1 MSTTSAFSGVK
12 VQARVNVRSTRA
24 QTTIM
29 ANASGPKRV
38 SDPSPMRPDCARDAT
53 RRDAALRH
61 PRANIGAR
69 ARLSCQYRGLLI
81 RDRSRRR
88 ASRIGADIV
97 PRVAV
102 VFRGCVVSSPARS
115 RLSTDSSASERIFS
129 SQGTKAKGGQAGVG
143 YRGSTES
150 GSAPK
155 T

>member
-12 VQARVNVRSTRA
+12 LQARVNVRSTRA

-38 SDPSPMRPDCARDAT
+38 SEQTPMRPDCARDAT

-69 ARLSCQYRGLLI
+69 VRLSCQYRGLLI